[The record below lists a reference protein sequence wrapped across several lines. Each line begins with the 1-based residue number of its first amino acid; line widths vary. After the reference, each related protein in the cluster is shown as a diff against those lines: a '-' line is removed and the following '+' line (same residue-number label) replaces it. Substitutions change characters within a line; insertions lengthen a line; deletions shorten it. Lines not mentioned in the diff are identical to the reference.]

1 MAKKKKEIKVK
12 EPVRIREKV
21 LGDGTI
27 SLYLDM
33 YHKGNRKKEGLKLYI
48 IPETTP
54 AAKLQNINTRK
65 LAEQVKA
72 QRILDIQK
80 DGLVDWEKLK
90 RSRTTLL
97 SWLEDFVT
105 CEEQL
110 SPSSTRSKRNAKARV
125 EEYLASIGKPDL
137 LLTEV
142 DRDFCR
148 GFVAFLRT
156 CKIHKGKKTM
166 SNTTARLLMIR
177 IAAAMN

>member
-54 AAKLQNINTRK
+54 AAKLQNKNTRR
-65 LAEQVKA
+65 LAEQIKA

-80 DGLVDWEKLK
+80 DGLVDWDNLQKTLK
-90 RSRTTLL
+90 TNETCLPLKQTSVGPFFKSTLAEIYFIIYSPGEAIRGNEAHRERDGRDDRHL
-97 SWLEDFVT
+97 HHPGLA
-105 CEEQL
+105 EEL
-110 SPSSTRSKRNAKARV
+110 
-125 EEYLASIGKPDL
+125 
-137 LLTEV
+137 
-142 DRDFCR
+142 
-148 GFVAFLRT
+148 LRT
-156 CKIHKGKKTM
+156 VLRGD
-166 SNTTARLLMIR
+166 ALL
-177 IAAAMN
+177 

>member
-12 EPVRIREKV
+12 EPVRIREKT

-54 AAKLQNINTRK
+54 AAKLQNKNPRR
-65 LAEQVKA
+65 LAEQIKA

-80 DGLVDWEKLK
+80 DGLVDWDELK
-90 RSRTTLL
+90 KSRITLV

-105 CEEQL
+105 CE
-110 SPSSTRSKRNAKARV
+110 A
-125 EEYLASIGKPDL
+125 
-137 LLTEV
+137 
-142 DRDFCR
+142 
-148 GFVAFLRT
+148 
-156 CKIHKGKKTM
+156 
-166 SNTTARLLMIR
+166 
-177 IAAAMN
+177 